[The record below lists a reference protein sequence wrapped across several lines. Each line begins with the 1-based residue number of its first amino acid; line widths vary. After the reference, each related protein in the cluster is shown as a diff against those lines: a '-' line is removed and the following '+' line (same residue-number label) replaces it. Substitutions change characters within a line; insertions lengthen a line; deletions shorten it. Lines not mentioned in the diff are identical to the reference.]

1 MTALIPGTH
10 YYLPSVPNPDET
22 YTLTC
27 ASCGHKVTRV
37 AILSAYDQM
46 EAHWL
51 DTHRELIQ

>member
-10 YYLPSVPNPDET
+10 YYLPSVPNPDDT

-27 ASCGHKVTRV
+27 AACPEAVTRT

-46 EAHWL
+46 EAHW
-51 DTHRELIQ
+51 TEKHGAWIR